1 MSRIRPVPP
10 DQAGPPSGA
19 HAVKAVAHVHSEWS
33 DDASWPLSRIAAT
46 FSRRGCRVVLMSEHS
61 RGFTDAEWDDYRQAC
76 ADASTD
82 RVVLVPGIEYG
93 DEDNVVH
100 IPVWG
105 QAPFFGD
112 ALQIGDLLKQATAAG
127 GTAVWAHP
135 WRRAAWQRCEPSWWD
150 YLGAVEVWNRKYHGI
165 APNPDSLA
173 LARQHTAAQFVA
185 LDPHTRRQLFPLS
198 LSCRCRV
205 RPPAGRCPT
214 VIRCTARCTTAASPP
229 GRSGWH
235 SAGPPQGPPRRPC
248 ACWREPGRQPHA
260 WWPDPGARVS
270 PPRPGPR
277 RLQFRAA
284 WSRSPAG
291 GCRGGCAAP
300 GIPGCPPPG
309 PPHGP
314 GSAGTSRGGPDR
326 GRSSPSA
333 PPATVRS

>member
-10 DQAGPPSGA
+10 DQAVPPSGA

-46 FSRRGCRVVLMSEHS
+46 FSRRGCHVVLMSEHS
-61 RGFTDAEWDDYRQAC
+61 RGFTAAKWDDYRQAC

-105 QAPFFGD
+105 QVPFFGD
-112 ALQIGDLLKQATAAG
+112 APQIGDLLKQATAAG

-150 YLGAVEVWNRKYHGI
+150 YLGAVEVWNRKYDGI

-185 LDPHTRRQLFPLS
+185 LDLHTRRQLFPLS
-198 LSCRCRV
+198 LSLSVPGPSASRAVPDCDQVYR
-205 RPPAGRCPT
+205 ALHDGGFA
-214 VIRCTARCTTAASPP
+214 ARAFGIALDRLT
-229 GRSGWH
+229 
-235 SAGPPQGPPRRPC
+235 AGPAAQALRLLEGTRK
-248 ACWREPGRQPHA
+248 AA
-260 WWPDPGARVS
+260 ARVV
-270 PPRPGPR
+270 
-277 RLQFRAA
+277 
-284 WSRSPAG
+284 
-291 GCRGGCAAP
+291 
-300 GIPGCPPPG
+300 
-309 PPHGP
+309 H
-314 GSAGTSRGGPDR
+314 
-326 GRSSPSA
+326 
-333 PPATVRS
+333 